1 MSESGKPDLAF
12 DRAEF
17 DQRLATARKAL
28 SDQEIDVAI
37 LMAPEVQYWL
47 TGYDTFLGAQLPQA
61 LILTPGD
68 DEPTLVV
75 WDADVSI
82 VHATSLVRDIRTYLF
97 GVDAPSDLFARVALE
112 KSPGAGRVGL
122 DMNSQAVTYG
132 FGCELD
138 VALGHAFLVDV
149 TESLARLRAI
159 KSPAEVD
166 LMRLAGRHARAGLE
180 TARSAVRPGMTE
192 VELAAEIEYAMRADG
207 SDYFSLPTE
216 MTGGSRSV
224 LAHGT
229 PRHHVLQAG
238 DLVHLEI
245 GGVAWRYNCVGMQ
258 TFVVPGAAAKPEA
271 IRLYDSAL
279 TCLRTGLAMLQPG
292 VAAADVEA
300 PALAILRERGLG
312 DAFKMRFGYGVG
324 IGFPPT
330 WLEPLKITRTSN
342 DVLHPGTTFVLHV
355 CLLDA
360 ASRSGVLVGG
370 TYLMTESGYEL
381 LSGAGDVPL
390 FGT

>member
-1 MSESGKPDLAF
+1 LSETAKPDLAF

-17 DQRLATARKAL
+17 AIRLATARKAL
-28 SDQEIDVAI
+28 SDQRIDVAI
-37 LMAPEVQYWL
+37 LMAPEIQHWL

-61 LILTPGD
+61 LILTPGE

-82 VHATSLVRDIRTYLF
+82 VHATSLVTDIRTYLF
-97 GVDAPSDLFARVALE
+97 GVDVPAELFARVALE
-112 KSPGAGRVGL
+112 KSPGARRVGL
-122 DMNSQAVTYG
+122 DMNSQAVTFG
-132 FGCELD
+132 FGRD
-138 VALGHAFLVDV
+138 MDAALSEAVLTDV

-159 KSPAEVD
+159 KSPAEVAM
-166 LMRLAGRHARAGLE
+166 MRLAGRHARAGLKA
-180 TARSAVRPGMTE
+180 ARTMVRPGMTE
-192 VELAAEIEYAMRADG
+192 IELAAEIEYAMRADG

-258 TFVVPGAAAKPEA
+258 TFIVPGAPAKPEA
-271 IRLYDSAL
+271 IRLYDTAL
-279 TCLRTGLAMLQPG
+279 TCLRAGLAELRPG

-342 DVLHPGTTFVLHV
+342 DILHPGTTFVLHV

-360 ASRSGVLVGG
+360 ASQSGVLVGG

-381 LSGAGDVPL
+381 LSGAGDVAL
-390 FGT
+390 SDI